1 MRYGLVVHGAEV
13 IDSGTVT
20 WVLDRLQ
27 REAEV
32 VATLGGAMGAAA
44 LIDAGLQDRVSV
56 VPRQLVSHALPA
68 LEQVCDATVML
79 NLSKTKESG
88 LGFGSIV
95 YGRVAD
101 KLSKPMVQMDHG
113 FYVEWVPPMPLLLH
127 SVVKELGMIKVDRP
141 PREVPSGVKRVL
153 HGVLPGESVWINGT
167 VVGRATSSEVVVI
180 LCNGKLELLNVEV
193 KEHGMEKVHVDDLQR
208 AVIRSGSVRRTSSSS
223 FFAAPSVGGEKVI
236 LVDHRAE
243 DSIFRA
249 RGARAAVTVGDDTT
263 RVASSLLARLGVP
276 VIGIVDGDEDGIC
289 QDCAASPGSVTL
301 VLYPGND
308 DQVGALV
315 RQELFYGSDEMRF
328 GGPLENLLG
337 MIIDLAQDVL
347 LEVKKK

>member
-13 IDSGTVT
+13 IDSGTAA

-32 VATLGGAMGAAA
+32 VATLGGAMGTAA

-68 LEQVCDATVML
+68 LEQECDATVMM
-79 NLSKTKESG
+79 NWSKTRESG

-95 YGRVAD
+95 YDRVAT
-101 KLSKPMVQMDHG
+101 KLNKPMVQMDRG
-113 FYVEWVPPMPLLLH
+113 FYVEWVPPMPPLLR
-127 SVVKELGMIKVDRP
+127 SVVEELGMVRVDRP
-141 PREVPSGVKRVL
+141 PREAPSEERRVL

-167 VVGRATSSEVVVI
+167 VVGRATSSEVAVM
-180 LCNGKLELLNVEV
+180 LCDGKLELLNVEV
-193 KEHGMEKVHVDDLQR
+193 KEHGMEKVRVYDLQR
-208 AVIRSGSVRRTSSSS
+208 AVIRSGSVRRTTSST
-223 FFAAPSVGGEKVI
+223 FTAPPAGGERVI

-249 RGARAAVTVGDDTT
+249 RWARAAVTVGDDTT

-315 RQELFYGSDEMRF
+315 RQELFHGSDEMRF
-328 GGPLENLLG
+328 GGPLEDLLG

-347 LEVKKK
+347 SEVKKR